1 MPRLVFAEGTEPGIT
16 RKPIRRN
23 GEGPIRWAY
32 FDPDGARIKDREEID
47 RLNRI
52 ALPPAYVDCW
62 FSPEPEAHLL
72 ATGFDARGRKQYRY
86 HPDWRAD
93 RDARKFDRC
102 ADFGRALPEL
112 RRRVAEDLVLSRLCR
127 ERAIASVVALLDS
140 AAMRI
145 GNERYAEQNRSFG
158 ATTLRGRHAT
168 LKGRTLKLR
177 FRAKHGKLREI
188 LSSDRALVA
197 CVRKMQDL
205 PGQHLFQYMDE
216 EGCACPV
223 GSQDVNDY
231 LHETMGEDFS
241 AKDFRT
247 FAASTLA
254 FARIWGQPDIS
265 LKAMLAD
272 VAEHLGNT
280 PAIARKSYVH
290 PALIACVR
298 GTEPVPDLPENLP
311 RRTRWL
317 AREERGLIAFLD
329 AAPPAA
335 NWD

>member
-1 MPRLVFAEGTEPGIT
+1 MPRLTFADGTAPGIT
-16 RKPIRRN
+16 RKPVRGGKDTRVK
-23 GEGPIRWAY
+23 WAY
-32 FDPDGARIKDREEID
+32 FDPDGARIRDREEID

-62 FSPEPEAHLL
+62 FSPDPDAHLL
-72 ATGFDARGRKQYRY
+72 ATGIDARGRKQYRY
-86 HPDWRAD
+86 HTDWRAD

-102 ADFGRALPEL
+102 AAFGHALPEL
-112 RRRVAEDLVLSRLCR
+112 RRRVAEDLALSRLCR
-127 ERAIASVVALLDS
+127 ERAIASVVALLDT
-140 AAMRI
+140 AAIRI
-145 GNERYAEQNRSFG
+145 GNERYAKENRSFG

-168 LKGRTLKLR
+168 VKGRTLKLR
-177 FRAKHGKLREI
+177 FRAKHGKLREV
-188 LSSDRALVA
+188 LSSDRRLVA

-205 PGQHLFQYMDE
+205 PGQHLFQYLDE

-254 FARIWGQPDIS
+254 FARIWQEPKVT
-265 LKAMLAD
+265 LKALLED
-272 VAEHLGNT
+272 VADHLGNT

-290 PALIACVR
+290 PALVAYVR
-298 GTEPVPDLPENLP
+298 GTEPVPELPSSLP
-311 RRTRWL
+311 RRTQWL
-317 AREERGLIAFLD
+317 AREERGLVAFLE
-329 AAPPAA
+329 AAPSAA
-335 NWD
+335 SWN